1 MERDQQIAE
10 RVGKEE
16 EIGTRVHLSL
26 ARQLAAWERLIAGL
40 GRYRDELSHLEP
52 QRRELA
58 AALGEVKNLI
68 LRQQSLKAEL
78 QAVTRELHTQAARG
92 RDSATRL
99 RHGLR
104 CQYGH
109 RSRKLIEFGL

>member
-1 MERDQQIAE
+1 MERDQQIDETA
-10 RVGKEE
+10 REE
-16 EIGTRVHLSL
+16 EKTGTRVHLNL
-26 ARQLAAWERLIAGL
+26 ARQLAAWELLTAGL
-40 GRYRDELSHLEP
+40 ERCREELSHLEP

-58 AALGEVKNLI
+58 AALGEMKHLI
-68 LRQQSLKAEL
+68 IRQQSLKAEL
-78 QAVTRELHTQAARG
+78 QAVTRELQARAAQG

-109 RSRKLIEFGL
+109 RSERLLEFGL